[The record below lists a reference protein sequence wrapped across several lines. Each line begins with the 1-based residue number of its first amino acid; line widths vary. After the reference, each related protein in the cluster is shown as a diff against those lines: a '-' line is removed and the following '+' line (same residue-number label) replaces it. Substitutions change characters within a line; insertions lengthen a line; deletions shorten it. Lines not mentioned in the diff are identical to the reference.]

1 MTLLAANRNGEQRER
16 SRGGLRNSP
25 LFDILLFLVVAAGL
39 VALAARGAADMD
51 YTWQW
56 ARLAPYLWRVVD
68 GEIIPGSLVKGLL
81 VTLQIAGVAALLTLP
96 LGLALAL
103 ARLSDSIV
111 GRFLAAAYVEIIRNT
126 PLLLQILI
134 VYFII
139 GRIFGLSR
147 WWCGVLT
154 LAWYEATFAA
164 EIIRGSILAVARGQW
179 EAGRALGL
187 GGFDIYRSIVLP
199 QALPL
204 MAPPMTGVLVN
215 LVKHS
220 SIVSVI
226 AIFDL
231 TNEGRTI
238 AADTFM
244 SFEVWLVVATMYL
257 SVTVTMSLLAAWLE
271 KRLAPVLR

>member
-1 MTLLAANRNGEQRER
+1 M
-16 SRGGLRNSP
+16 RNSP